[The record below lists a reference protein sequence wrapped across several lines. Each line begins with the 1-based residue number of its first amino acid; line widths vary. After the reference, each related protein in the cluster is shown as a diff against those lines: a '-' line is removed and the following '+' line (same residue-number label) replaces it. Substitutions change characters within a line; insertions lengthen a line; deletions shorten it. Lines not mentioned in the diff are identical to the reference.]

1 MLYAFLSSASWVNAG
16 HISCAVSIVLEMK
29 SLLALLLLGAVV
41 TTLAEEPFEDKAVQ
55 EFLDEEGDE
64 TIAELADE
72 GNDAHCCLRSVQVA
86 DLMLM

>member
-72 GNDAHCCLRSVQVA
+72 GNDAHYCLRSAQVA
-86 DLMLM
+86 DLMLR

>member
-72 GNDAHCCLRSVQVA
+72 GNDAHYCLRSFQVA
-86 DLMLM
+86 DLMLR